1 SRKARAADEPG
12 HGTGVDDVMTVAR
25 LPTLTFLLSAS
36 GFAALLWLAA
46 AGVCA
51 ETREL
56 TFDVRIAGGVVPANM
71 ALIRVRQGDKVR
83 LRFTSDRSIT
93 VHLHGYDIER
103 RIEPGAVVEL
113 AFTARA
119 TGRFP
124 VEEHRQGAQGHS
136 HADAPLIRIEVYP
149 R

>member
-1 SRKARAADEPG
+1 
-12 HGTGVDDVMTVAR
+12 MTVAR

-103 RIEPGAVVEL
+103 RIEPGAMVEL